1 MLSTQHALCQGSRS
15 CFGAEPRL
23 RASARSTPRPGQ
35 GRRCMCPPL
44 AVGWDPEN
52 VLSGPQEG
60 HIARRQY
67 QKKLQADAA
76 FLQQVW

>member
-1 MLSTQHALCQGSRS
+1 
-15 CFGAEPRL
+15 
-23 RASARSTPRPGQ
+23 
-35 GRRCMCPPL
+35 
-44 AVGWDPEN
+44 VGWDPEN